1 MSKPQYM
8 GGIGTTNV
16 VPISPLYDF
25 SKMKESDKSDI
36 RSYCYQK
43 EFLDL
48 ITQMFE
54 YNFGETKTM
63 DIWLLEQ
70 ILTNIG
76 CVGFCMIDGMLC
88 YGTVSLSG
96 KINKDGIPSQATIFF
111 FNGESYSGTI
121 GEDIV
126 LMWNNKTHTPE
137 LKASQFSEVMSE
149 CDNSIMACVYNSR
162 PYMAIVAKSQ
172 KLIKSIRTILKQ
184 WRDGKPQIIT
194 GEDTIQGIVHPEKE
208 EVKAINLSDPTI
220 MDKIQYLSKLHDDVL
235 RRGLTYYGIPINSSG
250 KMAQLNDKEI
260 DGYETY
266 SKIYPNNRLFE
277 RQKAIE
283 KMNELF
289 GISATVEFG
298 LAFKNCSY
306 MELPEDGEAEDG
318 EMEEVETLDDEIER
332 KDDENEI

>member
-25 SKMKESDKSDI
+25 NKMKESDKSDI

-48 ITQMFE
+48 ITQMFVYDFE
-54 YNFGETKTM
+54 ETKTM
-63 DIWLLEQ
+63 DTWLLEQ

-96 KINKDGIPSQATIFF
+96 KIHKDGIPSQATIFF

-137 LKASQFSEVMSE
+137 LKASQFSEVLTE
-149 CDNSIMACVYNSR
+149 CDNSIIACVYNSR

-172 KLIKSIRTILKQ
+172 KIIKSIKIILKQ

-208 EVKAINLSDPTI
+208 EVKSINLSDPTI

-235 RRGLTYYGIPINSSG
+235 RRGLTYYGIAINSSG

-283 KMNELF
+283 QLNKLF
-289 GISATVEFG
+289 NIKATVEFG
-298 LAFKNCSY
+298 LSFKNCGY
-306 MELPEDGEAEDG
+306 EELPEEGEVQ
-318 EMEEVETLDDEIER
+318 EEEPEEER
-332 KDDENEI
+332 RKKEEKDNDNI

>member
-1 MSKPQYM
+1 MSKSRYD
-8 GGIGTTNV
+8 GDIGTTNV
-16 VPISPLYDF
+16 VPISPIYDF
-25 SKMKESDKSDI
+25 SKMKESDKSEI
-36 RSYCYQK
+36 RNFCYQK

-48 ITQMFE
+48 ITQMFVYE
-54 YNFGETKTM
+54 FGETETM
-63 DIWLLEQ
+63 DMWLLEQ

-111 FNGESYSGTI
+111 FNGESFSGEI
-121 GEDIV
+121 SKDVV

-137 LKASQFSEVMSE
+137 LKASQFSEVLTE

-194 GEDTIQGIVHPEKE
+194 GDDTIQGIVHPEKE
-208 EVKAINLSDPTI
+208 EVKSINLSDPEI

-235 RRGLTYYGIPINSSG
+235 RRGLTYYGIAINSSG
-250 KMAQLNDKEI
+250 KMAQMNNKEI
-260 DGYETY
+260 DGYESF

-283 KMNELF
+283 QLNKLF
-289 GISATVEFG
+289 GIKVTVEFG

-306 MELPEDGEAEDG
+306 EEMSEDVEK
-318 EMEEVETLDDEIER
+318 EVEE
-332 KDDENEI
+332 

>member
-1 MSKPQYM
+1 MSKSRYIGDM
-8 GGIGTTNV
+8 GTTNV
-16 VPISPLYDF
+16 ALISPLYDF
-25 SKMKESDKSDI
+25 SKMKESEKSKI
-36 RSYCYQK
+36 RNYCYQK

-48 ITQMFE
+48 ITQMFD
-54 YNFGETKTM
+54 YDFGEKTETM
-63 DIWLLEQ
+63 DTWLLEQ

-76 CVGFCMIDGMLC
+76 CVGFCMIDGVLC

-96 KINKDGIPSQATIFF
+96 KINKDGIPTLATVFF
-111 FNGESYSGTI
+111 FNGESFSGEI
-121 GEDIV
+121 GKDIV
-126 LMWNNKTHTPE
+126 IMWNNKTHTPE
-137 LKASQFSEVMSE
+137 LKASQFSEVMTE

-172 KLIKSIRTILKQ
+172 KLINSIRSILKQ

-208 EVKAINLSDPTI
+208 EVKSINLSDPTI

-235 RRGLTYYGIPINSSG
+235 RRGLTYYGIAINSSG

-260 DGYETY
+260 DGYETF
-266 SKIYPNNRLFE
+266 SKIYPNNRLKE

-283 KMNELF
+283 QMNEIF
-289 GISATVEFG
+289 GINASVEFG

-306 MELPEDGEAEDG
+306 VELPEDGEMEDV
-318 EMEEVETLDDEIER
+318 EVSEDTIER

>member
-1 MSKPQYM
+1 MSRPNYQLGDM
-8 GGIGTTNV
+8 GTTNI
-16 VPISPLYDF
+16 VPISPLFDF

-36 RSYCYQK
+36 RNFCYQK
-43 EFLDL
+43 EYLDL
-48 ITQMFE
+48 ITQMFDYE
-54 YNFGETKTM
+54 FGDTPVM

-76 CVGFCMIDGMLC
+76 CVGFCMIDGVLC
-88 YGTVSLSG
+88 YGTVSIFG
-96 KINKDGIPSQATIFF
+96 KINKDGISTMATVYF
-111 FNGESYSGTI
+111 FNGESFSGEI
-121 GEDIV
+121 GKDVVI
-126 LMWNNKTHTPE
+126 MWNNKTHTPE
-137 LKASQFSEVMSE
+137 LKASQFSEVLTE

-172 KLIKSIRTILKQ
+172 KVIKSIKTILKQ

-194 GEDTIQGIVHPEKE
+194 GEDTIQGIVHPENE
-208 EVKAINLSDPTI
+208 EVKSINLSDPTI

-266 SKIYPNNRLFE
+266 SKIYPNNRLKE
-277 RQKAIE
+277 RQKAIDQ
-283 KMNELF
+283 MNKLF
-289 GISATVEFG
+289 GINATVDFG

-306 MELPEDGEAEDG
+306 EELPEDGEKES
-318 EMEEVETLDDEIER
+318 EESEVD
-332 KDDENEI
+332 

>member
-1 MSKPQYM
+1 MSKSQCM
-8 GGIGTTNV
+8 GDLGTTNI
-16 VPISPLYDF
+16 VPISPIYDF
-25 SKMKESDKSDI
+25 SKMKESHKSEI
-36 RSYCYQK
+36 RNFCYQK

-54 YNFGETKTM
+54 YYFEGTKTM
-63 DIWLLEQ
+63 DMWLLEQ
-70 ILTNIG
+70 ILTNVG
-76 CVGFCMIDGMLC
+76 CVGFCMIDDTLC

-96 KINKDGIPSQATIFF
+96 KINKDGIPTLATIFF
-111 FNGESYSGTI
+111 FNGESFSGEI
-121 GEDIV
+121 GRDIV
-126 LMWNNKTHTPE
+126 LMWNNNTHTPE
-137 LKASQFSEVMSE
+137 LKASQFSEVLTE

-172 KLIKSIRTILKQ
+172 KLITSIRTILKQ

-194 GEDTIQGIVHPEKE
+194 GDDTIQGIVHPEKE
-208 EVKAINLSDPTI
+208 EVKSINLSDPTI

-235 RRGLTYYGIPINSSG
+235 RRGLTYYGIAINSSG

-283 KMNELF
+283 QINKLF
-289 GISATVEFG
+289 GIKATVEFG

-306 MELPEDGEAEDG
+306 EELPEEGEEPP
-318 EMEEVETLDDEIER
+318 EVPVEKKEEKGGSDNDV
-332 KDDENEI
+332 